1 MPVSR
6 GMSGVAGR
14 KNSLNDNN
22 PHPFVRHM
30 KRTSTVFDQH
40 HKLHCNLESRYK
52 DMTETVWVCATAC
65 EKRKARIIEKI
76 RLVWVLGWCMSLIC
90 PMLVFNVMELSV
102 LGGGFWVA
110 ALSCSVVVNHLLIRT
125 IGDALALA
133 HLTQS
138 LTFRTGNSLA
148 VYRRWTTACEK

>member
-40 HKLHCNLESRYK
+40 HKLHCNFESWYK
-52 DMTETVWVCATAC
+52 D
-65 EKRKARIIEKI
+65 
-76 RLVWVLGWCMSLIC
+76 
-90 PMLVFNVMELSV
+90 VM
-102 LGGGFWVA
+102 
-110 ALSCSVVVNHLLIRT
+110 
-125 IGDALALA
+125 DALWENKVCFVSWLMYERLKVYVLFVRCLF
-133 HLTQS
+133 LT
-138 LTFRTGNSLA
+138 
-148 VYRRWTTACEK
+148 